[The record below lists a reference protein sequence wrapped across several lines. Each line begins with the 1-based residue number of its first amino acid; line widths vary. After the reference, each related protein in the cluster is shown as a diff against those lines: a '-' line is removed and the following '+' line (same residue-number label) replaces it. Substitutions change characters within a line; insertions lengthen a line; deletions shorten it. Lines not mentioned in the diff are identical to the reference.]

1 MRESDSAVLI
11 ANDADQMRAIG
22 ASLAAALANNLAID
36 PATGR
41 GSISDSAAVISL
53 RGELGAGKT
62 TLVGGVLNALG
73 HRGPVRSP
81 TYTLIEPYDLSG
93 RPVYHLDLYRLIDPA
108 EVEGLGVRDLL
119 AGNSLLL
126 IEWPEKGGDFVPAAD
141 LEVSIDYAGVGR
153 QLRVSAHSPVG
164 RALKRAFAAVAKP

>member
-1 MRESDSAVLI
+1 
-11 ANDADQMRAIG
+11 MRAIG
-22 ASLAAALANNLAID
+22 AALAAALTNGLAIE
-36 PATGR
+36 P
-41 GSISDSAAVISL
+41 SIHQSSVSHSAAVIAL

-62 TLVGGVLNALG
+62 TLVGGLLSALG

-81 TYTLIEPYDLSG
+81 TYTLIEPYEFSG

-119 AGNSLLL
+119 AGNALLL

-141 LEVSIDYAGVGR
+141 LELSIDYAGAGR
-153 QLRVSAHSPVG
+153 QLRVSAHSAVG
-164 RALKRAFAAVAKP
+164 RVLKRTFVAAAKP

>member
-1 MRESDSAVLI
+1 
-11 ANDADQMRAIG
+11 MRAMG
-22 ASLAAALANNLAID
+22 AALAAAVATNLD
-36 PATGR
+36 GVP
-41 GSISDSAAVISL
+41 DSPAVISL

-62 TLVGGVLNALG
+62 TLVGGMLNALG

-81 TYTLIEPYDLSG
+81 TYTLIEPYELSG
-93 RPVYHLDLYRLIDPA
+93 RSVYHLDLYRLVDPA

-119 AGNSLLL
+119 AGNALLL

-153 QLRVSAHSPVG
+153 RLRVSAHSSVG
-164 RALKRAFAAVAKP
+164 RALKRAFVAVAKP